1 MLGFSPDFDLLDLE
15 LGVESQTFV
24 CFFGFVSLHLESLG
38 PKGEC

>member
-1 MLGFSPDFDLLDLE
+1 MFGFSLDSMG
-15 LGVESQTFV
+15 LGGGSKTFV